1 MIKNLIFIF
10 CFLIL
15 TNCGFEPI
23 HNTKKNKGIYI
34 ESINFQN
41 GDRDLN
47 NLIQNNLNRY
57 QRTQFNIKYEIEANT
72 KYEKKTISKDETGA
86 ASKYK
91 LEATVIFLVKK
102 EDVTKKFKFSETFT
116 MDRISDDFDSRE
128 YEDTIKKNFA
138 NKFTNDLILKI
149 SQIK

>member
-1 MIKNLIFIF
+1 MIKKLIFIL
-10 CFLIL
+10 CFSFLA
-15 TNCGFEPI
+15 NCGFEPI
-23 HNTKKNKGIYI
+23 HNAKKNMGIYI

-47 NLIQNNLNRY
+47 NLIQNNLKRY
-57 QRTQFNIKYEIEANT
+57 QRTKLNTKYDIEGNT

-91 LEATVIFLVKK
+91 LEATVTFIVEKDDL
-102 EDVTKKFKFSETFT
+102 TKKFKFFETFT

-128 YEDTIKKNFA
+128 YEETIKKNFA
-138 NKFTNDLILKI
+138 KKFTNDLILKI

>member
-1 MIKNLIFIF
+1 M
-10 CFLIL
+10 
-15 TNCGFEPI
+15 
-23 HNTKKNKGIYI
+23 GIYI

-47 NLIQNNLNRY
+47 NLIQITLKDINELNLILNM
-57 QRTQFNIKYEIEANT
+57 ILKEIQSM
-72 KYEKKTISKDETGA
+72 KKTISKDETGA

-91 LEATVIFLVKK
+91 LEATVTFIVEKDDFI
-102 EDVTKKFKFSETFT
+102 KKFKFFETFT

-128 YEDTIKKNFA
+128 YEETIKKNFA